1 MAVHFP
7 GGNYIVKRWEC
18 QICGF
23 VYDETEGLPDEDIA
37 PGTRW
42 EDIPND
48 WVCPDCGTSKSEFE
62 MIELVA

>member
-1 MAVHFP
+1 VAVHFP